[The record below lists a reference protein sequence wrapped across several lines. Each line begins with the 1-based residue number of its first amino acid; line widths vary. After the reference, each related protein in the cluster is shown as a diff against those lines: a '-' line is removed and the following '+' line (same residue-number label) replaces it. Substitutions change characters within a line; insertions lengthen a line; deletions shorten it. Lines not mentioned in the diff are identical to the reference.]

1 MTRNEFD
8 NAVNEAVLAVDDLAD
23 KCRAR
28 GMNEAS
34 IALVTESANEK
45 IQKQMCRFMKEESD
59 MRINEAVL
67 NLDEMEDNLRYA
79 GVDEATISNL
89 IQPIYE
95 QIQENA
101 ARTAIR
107 FAPISENFSDSVF
120 SGASSAGVDSVSAA
134 GLDGFPRLG
143 NPDSLTYDQT
153 AMPGVGGSIM
163 GVRENA
169 GLASI
174 IDESKLAEY
183 VTNKLTGRYDAPEPK
198 PTLEAQMDQLINQ
211 MLDY

>member
-1 MTRNEFD
+1 MIREEFD
-8 NAVNEAVLAVDDLAD
+8 NRINEAVLAVDDLAD

-28 GMNEAS
+28 GMSEAS

-45 IQKQMCRFMKEESD
+45 IQKQMCRFMKEEAD
-59 MRINEAVL
+59 MKINEAIL

-79 GVDEATISNL
+79 GVDEATINSL
-89 IQPIYE
+89 REPIYE

-101 ARTAIR
+101 ARAAIR

-120 SGASSAGVDSVSAA
+120 SGVDSAGVDNVSAA
-134 GLDGFPRLG
+134 NLDGFPRLG

-153 AMPGVGGSIM
+153 IPGMGGSIM
-163 GVRENA
+163 GVKEA

-183 VTNKLTGRYDAPEPK
+183 VTSKLTGRYNAPEPK
-198 PTLEAQMDQLINQ
+198 PTLEAQMDHLINQ
-211 MLDY
+211 MLNY